1 MDINIRKEMKDLSII
16 IVNYRTPQLCIDC
29 VESVIKYTKGLD
41 YEIVL
46 IDNGSGDGSYDVLK
60 DKLPESVI
68 LLKSEDNLGFGRAN
82 NKAAEKANGRY
93 LFFLNSDT
101 LVEDNVVHEM
111 WTYIDNHAGV
121 GSVGVSLY
129 NGERKPVKSYGS
141 FPTMKTNIMVALSA
155 VRKNMGIGNTGKRVC
170 AESAVMKTAP
180 FEVDYIMGADLMMR
194 TDLFRKLG
202 GFDKNI
208 FMYFEESDL
217 QKRSKEMGFR
227 QMILPSHHIFH
238 LEGKSMKESNFKRL
252 TYNTS
257 MMYYMKKHRPM
268 WQFALFRLALF
279 FIHCLDA
286 LVDKD
291 HSVKE
296 NKVFLSLFIPFRKNN
311 YIA

>member
-1 MDINIRKEMKDLSII
+1 MKDLSII

-141 FPTMKTNIMVALSA
+141 FPSMKTNIKVALSA
-155 VRKNMGIGNTGKRVC
+155 VRKNMGIGKAKHPLEEH
-170 AESAVMKTAP
+170 AEKEQHDP
-180 FEVDYIMGADLMMR
+180 FEVGYVMGADLMMKSE
-194 TDLFRKLG
+194 LFWRLG

-217 QKRSKEMGFR
+217 QLRAFKEGYR
-227 QMILPSHHIFH
+227 QIIIPGNHILH

-257 MMYYMKKHRPM
+257 MMYYMKRHNSKAK
-268 WQFALFRLALF
+268 FYSFRLLLF
-279 FIHCLDA
+279 FIYL
-286 LVDKD
+286 LNSLIDKNY
-291 HSVKE
+291 SLKE
-296 NKVFLSLFIPFRKNN
+296 NVSFLKLFNPISNKD
-311 YIA
+311 YKA